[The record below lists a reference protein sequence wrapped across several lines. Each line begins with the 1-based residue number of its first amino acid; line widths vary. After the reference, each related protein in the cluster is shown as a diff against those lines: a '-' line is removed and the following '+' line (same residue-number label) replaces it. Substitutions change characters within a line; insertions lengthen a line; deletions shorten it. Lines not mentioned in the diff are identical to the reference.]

1 MQFLSQKISH
11 DISRAGVN
19 FLIKKGAWN
28 TLVQIVQ
35 LNVEPF
41 IDSFWIIHNSFFR
54 FVLAT
59 IGDIDVRDSAE
70 LLGRFSDTGDYHFR
84 NSAIT
89 ALGKIENRSVLST
102 FNYGA

>member
-11 DISRAGVN
+11 DISGVGIN

-35 LNVEPF
+35 PNVEPF
-41 IDSFWIIHNSFFR
+41 IDSFWIIHNSSFR

-59 IGDIDVRDSAE
+59 LGAFDVRDSAE
-70 LLGRFSDTGDYHFR
+70 LLGRFSDTGDYHGH

-89 ALGKIENRSVLST
+89 ALGKIGNRSVLST